1 LATAGPVTVTEPTIL
16 TIGLTPSVY
25 LGGFNISGCVDDG
38 TITTAIGG
46 GVGGYT
52 FDWSNDGT
60 GAFDDPQDLSALA
73 EGWYYVTA
81 SDANGCLIE
90 DSIFL
95 DAPLTVEITELTSP
109 LTPGLTNISCFG
121 FDDGTI
127 NLTATG
133 GAAPYDYTWTTTDG
147 AGIIAGSEDQ
157 ISTLEAGTYTITVTD
172 QNNCS
177 VDSTITLIE
186 PTPLTQAITSPTYPS
201 GDNISCFGFNDGSI
215 DYTVGGGSP
224 IYDYT
229 WSTVDGSGLS
239 LAVEDQTGLTAGTYN
254 VSIVDINGC
263 TIDTTIVLVEPTPLT
278 QSGTTFVYPSGDN
291 ISCFGLNDGSIVN
304 YTVLGGSPDQT
315 TNDYTYLWT
324 VDPTTTAVL
333 PVGQEV
339 VASPTGLTAG
349 TYNLLVTDINGCI
362 IDTTITLVEPTPL
375 TQSGSTFVYP
385 SGDNISCFGL
395 NDGSIV
401 NYTVLGGSPMP
412 GYSYDW
418 TVVGTGSIPAGQELV
433 ASPTGLT
440 AGTYNVVVTDL
451 NGCTIDTTITLIE
464 PTPLGQAGVSFTY
477 PSGTNISCFGEDD
490 GSIDMTITGGS
501 PQPDYSYSWTVVT
514 PGSIPAGQNT
524 VVDPTGLTAGTY
536 NLLVTDINGCT
547 IDTTITLVEP
557 PLLTS
562 SAVLSVYAG
571 GYNLSGCAPDGWIDL
586 TVVGGNGGYGYDWQP
601 TGQVTEDINTLPADT
616 YTVTVTDMNG
626 CITILDTTLIQ
637 PPVITTTTS
646 VTSDY
651 NGEDISCTGA
661 SDGAVTIDV
670 VGGTPT
676 FDFEWVNST
685 GTVVSTV
692 QSPGG
697 LPAGTYTINIVD
709 QNGCAATNTVTL
721 IDPAPFAYDVVVAT
735 DYNGQD
741 ISCFGVAD
749 GGLDLTV
756 SGGTPGYTY
765 TWRDENGVVVSSVED
780 PSSLP
785 DGTYQVFV
793 TDVNGCPFDTTI
805 TLVEPPLLTGP
816 SSVTSDYNGQDVS
829 CYLSTD
835 GSVTVDPTGGTP
847 GYSYSW
853 VNSSGTVIGTNQDQ
867 LNVGEGAYTVTVTD
881 INGCVHV
888 TNIVVT
894 QPTDV
899 SATTTIVSDFF
910 GMPVSCVG
918 ATDGI
923 VDANAAGG
931 TPGYTYSWNSSPVQT
946 TQQATNLGV
955 GLYSVIVTDLNG
967 CQDSAQVYL
976 DANPLPEL
984 NLPEVIYGCMGNG
997 VLLDSQSEPGSSCT
1011 WTFSDGQVFN
1021 QCGPFIANFANQ
1033 DCYDMQLTVIN
1044 AQGCISSASIT
1055 DFVCIMPNPLAGF
1068 YADEYVISNIEN
1080 GTNFWNTSQ
1089 GAESY
1094 IWDFGDGSDPETS
1107 ENVYHEFGPGDDFN
1121 STNFPVTLFAISEYG
1136 CIDSATLYVTMNPE
1150 LIFYVPNAFTPDG
1163 DDYNNI
1169 FKPVFSSGYDIRN
1182 YGFMIFNRW
1191 GELIFETDQ
1200 IGEGW
1205 DGTYR
1210 GNICQDGVYTWKL
1223 KVMNS
1228 ITDRKEE
1235 HVGHVTLLRGQG
1247 LD

>member
-1 LATAGPVTVTEPTIL
+1 
-16 TIGLTPSVY
+16 
-25 LGGFNISGCVDDG
+25 DG
-38 TITTAIGG
+38 TITTTIGG

-52 FDWSNDGT
+52 FDWSTDGT
-60 GAFDDPQDLSALA
+60 GAFDDPQDLSALG

-95 DAPLTVEITELTSP
+95 NAPLTVEITELTSP
-109 LTPGLTNISCFG
+109 LTSGLTNISCFG

-127 NLTATG
+127 NLTAVG
-133 GAAPYDYTWTTTDG
+133 GAAPYSYTWSTTDG
-147 AGIIAGSEDQ
+147 AGIIVGSEDQ

-186 PTPLTQAITSPTYPS
+186 PAPLTQAITSPTYPS

-215 DYTVGGGSP
+215 DYTAGGGSP
-224 IYDYT
+224 VYTYT
-229 WSTVDGSGLS
+229 WATADGSGLS
-239 LAVEDQTGLTAGTYN
+239 VSIEDQTGLTAGTYT
-254 VSIVDINGC
+254 VSLVDINGC
-263 TIDTTIVLVEPTPLT
+263 TIDTTIILVEPTPLT
-278 QSGTTFVYPSGDN
+278 QSGSTFVYPSGDN

-324 VDPTTTAVL
+324 IDAATTAV
-333 PVGQEV
+333 
-339 VASPTGLTAG
+339 
-349 TYNLLVTDINGCI
+349 
-362 IDTTITLVEPTPL
+362 
-375 TQSGSTFVYP
+375 
-385 SGDNISCFGL
+385 
-395 NDGSIV
+395 
-401 NYTVLGGSPMP
+401 
-412 GYSYDW
+412 
-418 TVVGTGSIPAGQELV
+418 IPAGQELV
-433 ASPTGLT
+433 AS
-440 AGTYNVVVTDL
+440 
-451 NGCTIDTTITLIE
+451 
-464 PTPLGQAGVSFTY
+464 
-477 PSGTNISCFGEDD
+477 
-490 GSIDMTITGGS
+490 
-501 PQPDYSYSWTVVT
+501 
-514 PGSIPAGQNT
+514 
-524 VVDPTGLTAGTY
+524 PTGLTAGTY

-547 IDTTITLVEP
+547 IDTTITLIEPTPLTQTGSTFVYPSGDNISCFGENDGSIVNYTVQGGSPIPGYSYDWTVAGSGSIPAGQEVVANPAGLTAGTYTVEVTDLNGCVIDTTITLTEPAPLAQSGNTFAYPSGTNISCFGEDDGSIDMTIAGGSPQPDYTYNWTVVIPGSIPAGQNALADPSGLTAGTYSLLVTDINGCTIDTTITLVEP

-562 SAVLSVYAG
+562 TAVLSVYAG
-571 GYNLSGCAPDGWIDL
+571 GYNLSGCAPDGSIDL
-586 TVVGGNGGYGYDWQP
+586 TVVGGNGGFDYDWQP
-601 TGQVTEDINTLPADT
+601 LGQTTEDISTLPAGL
-616 YTVTVTDMNG
+616 YTVTVTDING
-626 CITILDTTLIQ
+626 CITILDTTLTQ
-637 PPVITTTTS
+637 PPVISTTTA

-661 SDGAVTIDV
+661 SDGAVTINI

-676 FDFEWVNST
+676 YNFEWLNASGVQ
-685 GTVVSTV
+685 VSSI

-697 LPAGTYTINIVD
+697 LPAGTYTINIED
-709 QNGCAATNTVTL
+709 QNGCTASNTVTL
-721 IDPAPFAYDVVVAT
+721 VDPAPFAYDVVVAT

-765 TWRDENGVVVSSVED
+765 TWTDENGLVVSSIED
-780 PSSLP
+780 PNGLP
-785 DGTYQVFV
+785 SGTYEVFV
-793 TDVNGCPFDTTI
+793 TDVNGCQMDTTI
-805 TLVEPPLLTGP
+805 TLVDPPLLAGP
-816 SSVTSDYNGQDVS
+816 ASVTSDYNGQDVS

-835 GSVTVDPTGGTP
+835 GSVTVAPIGGTP
-847 GYSYSW
+847 GYTYSW
-853 VNSSGTVIGTNQDQ
+853 ENESGTVISTTVNAS
-867 LNVGEGAYTVTVTD
+867 NVGEGFYTVTVTD
-881 INGCVHV
+881 INGCEHV
-888 TNIVVT
+888 TNVVVT
-894 QPTDV
+894 QPTDLT
-899 SATTTIVSDFF
+899 ATTTIISDFF

-931 TPGYTYSWNSSPVQT
+931 TPGYTYSWNSNPIQT
-946 TQQATNLGV
+946 TMQATNLGV
-955 GLYSVIVTDLNG
+955 GLYTVTVTDLNG

-984 NLPEVIYGCMGNG
+984 NLPEQIIGCMGNG

-1044 AQGCISSASIT
+1044 AQGCINNASIT

-1068 YADEYVISNIEN
+1068 YADEYLISNIEN

-1094 IWDFGDGSDPETS
+1094 IWDFGDGSPTETT

-1121 STNFPVTLFAISEYG
+1121 STNYPVTLFAISEYG
-1136 CIDSATLYVTMNPE
+1136 CIDSATLYVTMNPD

-1169 FKPVFSSGYDIRN
+1169 FKPVFSSGYDLRN
-1182 YGFMIFNRW
+1182 YSLMIFNRW

-1210 GNICQDGVYTWKL
+1210 GNICQDGVYTWKF

-1235 HVGHVTLLRGQG
+1235 HVGHVTLLRGEG
-1247 LD
+1247 LK